1 MGNMQPFFLKPLGGT
16 GELRK
21 GFYKAEEAIGLF
33 YPSTVI
39 NISDGQYITQD
50 TPVGRY
56 ITDENGNE
64 VVLRCPFIKA
74 APQEISSL
82 QDQYRAE
89 ANAANQQVLQLRR
102 EIAHSKN
109 QVPMLPPVH
118 HEPVV
123 HGNVYVSNR
132 TRGIFY
138 YNEETGVRENL
149 SNFDIRVISI
159 IENYYRDDLHSRE
172 VKFSV
177 IMESQEIDVI
187 VQYGEIDSIAKIVQR
202 EVIGA
207 IVYAQVTKV
216 EKKLAEVFRERLKNV
231 PIEKCQCSAGWMTWG
246 DRKIFA
252 HDAHVPVEQNLKMQ
266 TGKSIIYKQNLLC
279 YPYQIFMEILEL
291 APIQVI
297 APMIAVCLLGPLHHM
312 FNAVNASYTPRF
324 LLFINGKTGSLKTA
338 VSKILFTFFNAD
350 NPVIPASF
358 KDTKTALEM
367 RLKEYSSVPVLIDDF
382 YSTGIKKEQV
392 AMQEML
398 ETVVRYVGD
407 GIGKNRSNAQ
417 LKDVKGSP
425 PSGMVVVTGE
435 DTAGQMSTLLRCLIL
450 NVDKGTFDGKVLS
463 RFQSDPF
470 KWSSF
475 LAAFI
480 SYLEANYPKVV
491 SMIGD
496 RFEELRE
503 KYALEFSDRR
513 PVDQMVQMQI
523 ALEILCDFLL
533 KWGLTN
539 DDDVIDILNKCING
553 CFVAVQNSLD
563 YVKENSGENQY
574 LITMAKL
581 IHEKNILI
589 AEEKKVYIE
598 NIQKYDGFQDGIY
611 LYLRSDAVY
620 MKVRKYFQAQ
630 GRELAISAL
639 NANRTLD
646 KVGLLVTEI
655 ENRGTSKEKKL
666 LEVKV
671 KIGDKRP
678 RMLKIY
684 QELFWSLVQTTM

>member
-1 MGNMQPFFLKPLGGT
+1 MGMPSFFQKPVGGI
-16 GELRK
+16 GNLRK
-21 GFYKAEEAIGLF
+21 GFYKNEEAVGLY

-39 NISDGQYITQD
+39 NTSDEQYITQD

-56 ITDENGNE
+56 VTDENGKK
-64 VVLRCPFIKA
+64 VILRAPFIKA
-74 APQEISSL
+74 VPQEIRSL
-82 QDQYRAE
+82 QEQYRAE

-102 EIAHSKN
+102 EIAHAKN

-123 HGNVYVSNR
+123 HGNIYVPNR
-132 TRGIFY
+132 TKGIFY

-149 SNFDIRVISI
+149 SNFDIRMISI
-159 IENYYRDDLHSRE
+159 IQNYQQDELIKRE

-231 PIEKCQCSAGWMTWG
+231 PIEKCQCSAGWMTLG

-252 HDAHVPVEQNLKMQ
+252 HDAHIPVEQNLIMQ

-279 YPYQIFMEILEL
+279 YPYQIFIEILKL

-297 APMIAVCLLGPLHHM
+297 APIIAVCLLGSLHHM
-312 FNAVNASYTPRF
+312 FSMANVSFTPRF
-324 LLFINGKTGSLKTA
+324 ILFINGKTGSLKTA

-367 RLKEYSSVPVLIDDF
+367 RLKEYSSVPILVDDF

-392 AMQEML
+392 AMKELL
-398 ETVVRYVGD
+398 ETVVRFVGD

-417 LKDVKGSP
+417 LKDVKGMP

-450 NVDKGTFDGKVLS
+450 NVDKGTFDAKVLS
-463 RFQSDPF
+463 EFQNNPF

-480 SYLEANYPKVV
+480 SYLEENYLKVV

-496 RFEELRE
+496 RFETLRE
-503 KYALEFSDRR
+503 KYALEFGDRR

-533 KWGLTN
+533 KWSLTN
-539 DDDVIDILNKCING
+539 DVVDILNKCING
-553 CFVAVQNSLD
+553 CFIAVQNSLE

-598 NIQKYDGFQDGIY
+598 NIQKYDGFQDETH